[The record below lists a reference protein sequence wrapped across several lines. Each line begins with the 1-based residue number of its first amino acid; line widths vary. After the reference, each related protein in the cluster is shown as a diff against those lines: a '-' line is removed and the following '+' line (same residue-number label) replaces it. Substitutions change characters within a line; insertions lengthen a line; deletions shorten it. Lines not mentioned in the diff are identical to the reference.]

1 MGRLIGD
8 VKDAARRQREIGIRM
23 ALGADRGKVVWMVMR
38 EVFWLVAIGVALGV
52 PAALALMRPVQ
63 SQLFGL
69 TAHDPAT
76 PLLTTGILTFVAC
89 LAGYIPAARA
99 SRLNPVVALH
109 HE

>member
-1 MGRLIGD
+1 MGSLIGD

-38 EVFWLVAIGVALGV
+38 EVFWLVAIGVAMGV
-52 PAALALMRPVQ
+52 PAALALMRLVQ

-76 PLLTTGILTFVAC
+76 LLLATGILTLVAC